1 MNLGASREALGESRE
16 AFSAR
21 HVLRTALAAGL
32 AMFAS
37 GCGGGFSGPE
47 QAIQDLTRVDYGKPY
62 IGMSKQQVLQC
73 AGQPRS
79 KIPAGGGAETLVYHY
94 KGAGPVPG
102 GTPKDATCTA
112 SLTFENGNLI
122 RVSYAHKQGRSPYA
136 WQAERDPEKQAQMKR
151 EGTPTCVFSLPN
163 CPK

>member
-1 MNLGASREALGESRE
+1 MKLGASREPWIRAWRAASVAPTGRAAVVAALTV
-16 AFSAR
+16 F
-21 HVLRTALAAGL
+21 AA
-32 AMFAS
+32 

-62 IGMSKQQVLQC
+62 VGMSKQQVLQC

-79 KIPAGGGAETLVYHY
+79 RIPASGGAETLVYHY

-102 GTPKDATCTA
+102 GTPKDSTCTA
-112 SLTFENGNLI
+112 SLTFQGGTLI
-122 RVSYAHKQGRSPYA
+122 RVSYSHKEGRSPYA
-136 WQAERDPEKQAQMKR
+136 WQAEKDPEKQAQMKR
-151 EGTPTCVFSLPN
+151 EGTPSCVFSLPR

>member
-1 MNLGASREALGESRE
+1 MNLGAFREILGAARD
-16 AFSAR
+16 AFSPR
-21 HVLRTALAAGL
+21 HAWRAVLAAGL
-32 AMFAS
+32 AMFAT

-47 QAIQDLTRVDYGKPY
+47 RAIQDLTRVDYGKPY

-79 KIPAGGGAETLVYHY
+79 QIPASGGAETLIYHY

-112 SLTFENGNLI
+112 SLTFQGGNLI
-122 RVSYAHKQGRSPYA
+122 RVNYSHKEGRSPYA
-136 WQAERDPEKQAQMKR
+136 WQAEKDPEKQAQMKR
-151 EGTPTCVFSLPN
+151 EGTPTCVFSLPR

>member
-1 MNLGASREALGESRE
+1 MKLGASREPWIRAWRAASVAPTGRAAVVAALTV
-16 AFSAR
+16 F
-21 HVLRTALAAGL
+21 AA
-32 AMFAS
+32 

-62 IGMSKQQVLQC
+62 VGMSKQQVLQC

-79 KIPAGGGAETLVYHY
+79 RIPASGGAETLVYHY

-112 SLTFENGNLI
+112 SLTFQGGTLI
-122 RVSYAHKQGRSPYA
+122 RVSYSHKEGRSPYA
-136 WQAERDPEKQAQMKR
+136 WQAEKDPEKQAQMKR
-151 EGTPTCVFSLPN
+151 EGTPSCVFSLPR

>member
-1 MNLGASREALGESRE
+1 MKLGAFRETWVRARRAASVAPTGRAAMVAALTV
-16 AFSAR
+16 F
-21 HVLRTALAAGL
+21 AA
-32 AMFAS
+32 

-62 IGMSKQQVLQC
+62 VGMSKQQVLQC

-79 KIPAGGGAETLVYHY
+79 RIPASGGAETLIYHY

-112 SLTFENGNLI
+112 SLTFQNGTLI
-122 RVSYAHKQGRSPYA
+122 RVNYSHKEGRSPYA
-136 WQAERDPEKQAQMKR
+136 WQAEKDPQKQAQMKR
-151 EGTPTCVFSLPN
+151 EGTPSCVFSLPR